1 MTDLLKLTI
10 AFYDA
15 AWDFSTRLCILP
27 DQLNLPPD
35 EDMNPETLIKNY
47 KQEVKQFLDL
57 QGSDIPKKYHV
68 VYDQVDTTMQ
78 QEVFPALEI
87 LVETWNELR
96 ERTPNITHE
105 SRFYFA
111 EQCVYIGNLI
121 EMSVIAQTSEMRD
134 DLRAA
139 EPA

>member
-15 AWDFSTRLCILP
+15 AWDFSTRLCMLP

-35 EDMNPETLIKNY
+35 EEMNPETLIKNY
-47 KQEVKQFLDL
+47 KQEIFPFLDL
-57 QGSDIPKKYHV
+57 QGTDIPKEHHV
-68 VYDQVDTTMQ
+68 AYDQIDTTMQ
-78 QEVFPALEI
+78 QEVFPALEVM
-87 LVETWNELR
+87 VETWNELR
-96 ERTPNITHE
+96 KRTPNITHE
-105 SRFYFA
+105 SRLYFA

-121 EMSVIAQTSEMRD
+121 EMYVIAQTSEMRD
-134 DLRAA
+134 ELKAA

>member
-1 MTDLLKLTI
+1 MTNLLKLTI

-15 AWDFSTRLCILP
+15 AWDFSTRLCMLP

-35 EDMNPETLIKNY
+35 ADMNPETLIQNY
-47 KQEVKQFLDL
+47 KQKIFPFLDL
-57 QGSDIPKKYHV
+57 QGKDIPKASHITF
-68 VYDQVDTTMQ
+68 DQIHTTMQ
-78 QEVFPALEI
+78 REVFPALE
-87 LVETWNELR
+87 VMTETWNELR

-105 SRFYFA
+105 SRLYFA

-121 EMSVIAQTSEMRD
+121 EMYVIAQTSEMRD
-134 DLRAA
+134 ELRAA